1 MVLGNIL
8 KESLCFRLQDFH
20 PLWLNFPEHSAN
32 KMIFYSSAYKL
43 FSQNMPR
50 DPANATVTSFNTLDG
65 LGFFLFARHY
75 SGNHNCFLFH
85 QLLRCFSS
93 LSCFLTTYVFS
104 CGYPNITW
112 DGLPHSEIHGYWVIS
127 TYPWLIAGS
136 HVLHQLP
143 VPRHPPCAL
152 SNLTKIFI
160 HRIRIVFFSYYF

>member
-1 MVLGNIL
+1 
-8 KESLCFRLQDFH
+8 
-20 PLWLNFPEHSAN
+20 
-32 KMIFYSSAYKL
+32 
-43 FSQNMPR
+43 MPH

-65 LGFFLFARHY
+65 LGCFPFARRY
-75 SGNHNCFLFH
+75 SGNHYCFLFH

-93 LSCFLTTYVFS
+93 LSYFRTTYEFS

-152 SNLTKIFI
+152 SNLTKISI
-160 HRIRIVFFSYYF
+160 HRYICLILKNRLSKTLSQNNLEICFYSFNLSKNKYHQRTGELWSLSGSNR

>member
-1 MVLGNIL
+1 
-8 KESLCFRLQDFH
+8 
-20 PLWLNFPEHSAN
+20 
-32 KMIFYSSAYKL
+32 
-43 FSQNMPR
+43 MPH

-65 LGFFLFARHY
+65 LGYFPFARHY
-75 SGNHNCFLFH
+75 SGNHYCFLFH

-93 LSCFLTTYVFS
+93 LSCFHTTYEFS

-152 SNLTKIFI
+152 NNLTKIFI
-160 HRIRIVFFSYYF
+160 HRIELYSLVYIFLGSVKRFSKINWKFVFTLSIFQRTNITNNAGELWS

>member
-1 MVLGNIL
+1 
-8 KESLCFRLQDFH
+8 
-20 PLWLNFPEHSAN
+20 
-32 KMIFYSSAYKL
+32 
-43 FSQNMPR
+43 MPH

-65 LGFFLFARHY
+65 LGYFPFARHY
-75 SGNHNCFLFH
+75 SGNHYCFLFH

-93 LSCFLTTYVFS
+93 LSCFHTTYEFS

-152 SNLTKIFI
+152 NNLTKIFI
-160 HRIRIVFFSYYF
+160 HRIELYSLVYIFFRLSKTLFQNKLEICFYSFNLSKNKYHQQCW